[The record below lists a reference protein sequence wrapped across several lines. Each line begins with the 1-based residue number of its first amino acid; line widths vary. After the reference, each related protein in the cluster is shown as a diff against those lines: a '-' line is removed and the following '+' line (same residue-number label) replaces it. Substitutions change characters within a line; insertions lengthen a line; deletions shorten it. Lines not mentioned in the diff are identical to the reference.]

1 MPSDSK
7 QNLFITGGCGFIGS
21 HIAEELQSHFNIIC
35 IDNFYSGSRDNLK
48 NIKAQIIEADIC
60 DTQKMSELIKEYQPE
75 GIIHLAAI
83 ASVQACIEKP
93 KECFEVN
100 QKATVELLELCHQ
113 NNIKKFI
120 FASSAAV
127 YGDEPSLPK
136 NEHASSTYPISSY
149 GIDKFASEQY
159 VIEYARR
166 QKLHGVALRF
176 FNVFGP
182 RQNPNSPYSGV
193 LSIFTNRVLNSD
205 KPEVTVFGDGKQTRD
220 FVYVKDVVKAII
232 SSFEN
237 PKMNGNVFNVGTSKP
252 ISLLEV
258 IAVLEELTGKEIQIN
273 FENARTGDIKHSYCS
288 NEKINQHGFISKFS
302 FKDGMKEYLNTFVF
316 L

>member
-21 HIAEELQSHFNIIC
+21 HVAEELQSHFNIIC

-83 ASVQACIEKP
+83 ASVQACIERP

-182 RQNPNSPYSGV
+182 RQNPSSPYSGV
-193 LSIFTNRVLNSD
+193 LSIFTNRVLNND

-237 PKMNGNVFNVGTSKP
+237 PKMNGNVFNVGTGHGT
-252 ISLLEV
+252 SLLQV
-258 IAVLEELTGKEIQIN
+258 IEALEEVTAKNIQVN
-273 FENARTGDIKHSYCS
+273 FENARSGDIKFSYCDNQKLS
-288 NEKINQHGFISKFS
+288 NIGFSCDYS
-302 FKDGMKEYLNTFVF
+302 FYQGLKEYIEYES
-316 L
+316 